1 MELAPNKN
9 NNGDAGEEG
18 RVAGEGKLGAPPDT
32 AVPMHLPTKGG
43 GKRHWGGRRLGGKRG
58 LAYFGWTGAG
68 RRVCLML

>member
-9 NNGDAGEEG
+9 NNGGAGEEG

-43 GKRHWGGRRLGGKRG
+43 ENG
-58 LAYFGWTGAG
+58 TGAAAG
-68 RRVCLML
+68 